1 MNTIGMSTS
10 NDQFAAQFVD
20 QLMSIFMQQNP
31 GRIQSDENALIDA
44 IAASDAFN
52 VNLVDC
58 SNEIACK
65 KAYQNIET
73 FTAEM

>member
-10 NDQFAAQFVD
+10 EDQFAAHFVE

-31 GRIQSDENALIDA
+31 GRIQSNENVFIDT

-52 VNLVDC
+52 VNLFEC
-58 SNEIACK
+58 LNEIAAK
-65 KAYQNIET
+65 KAYQNIGT
-73 FTAEM
+73 FTTEM